1 MKLVDFSANFDF
13 SPAKIPRNR
22 PIFPRICPWKSREI
36 LLFFPRNIRSPDMF
50 RSVLIFAVV
59 FWTYNVCMFWLFVI
73 NCWNTV
79 LFNLTI
85 SGNNAFSTMC
95 NVSRKPV
102 KLVYRC
108 TNTWDI
114 WTRFGCYLYST
125 EWSWII
131 NHDTNEFSFLAN
143 ERRVDHQNYEG
154 KFLCQLQK
162 MNLLLTEVWYN
173 LKGEDGKLLL
183 MEDT

>member
-1 MKLVDFSANFDF
+1 MVNISWPSLLINVFVST
-13 SPAKIPRNR
+13 I
-22 PIFPRICPWKSREI
+22 IFFAMH
-36 LLFFPRNIRSPDMF
+36 LTHMF

-131 NHDTNEFSFLAN
+131 NHDTNEFSFLAS
-143 ERRVDHQNYEG
+143 ERHVDHQNYEG

-173 LKGEDGKLLL
+173 LKGEDGELLL